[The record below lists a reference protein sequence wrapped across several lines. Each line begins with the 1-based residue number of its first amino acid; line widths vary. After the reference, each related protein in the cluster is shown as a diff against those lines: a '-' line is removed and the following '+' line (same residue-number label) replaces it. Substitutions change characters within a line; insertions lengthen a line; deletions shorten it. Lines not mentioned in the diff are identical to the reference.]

1 MAEKHQLTLSE
12 AKIVD
17 SLVKFL
23 QTQLLVEAEQLR
35 DYIDEQF
42 DTINLIEGPPG
53 PPGTPGPK
61 GDPGPGGGMDS
72 DVVYVD
78 SDTKRV
84 GINTDNPDYDLQV
97 AGSFAAETKSF
108 VIKHPTKE
116 GMKLRYGSLEGPE
129 NGVYVRGRTT
139 KHTITLPDYWLGLV
153 DEDTITVSLT
163 PIGKSRIPSVAKID
177 KNVITLTKSILDET
191 LVIDCF
197 YIVYAE
203 RKDVARF
210 EVEF

>member
-1 MAEKHQLTLSE
+1 MSLTLSE

-17 SLVKFL
+17 SLIKYLQTKFL
-23 QTQLLVEAEQLR
+23 IEAEELR

-42 DTINLIEGPPG
+42 DTIHLVEGPPG
-53 PPGTPGPK
+53 PPGPPGPI
-61 GDPGPGGGMDS
+61 GDLEG
-72 DVVYVD
+72 DVVHID
-78 SDTKRV
+78 NENKRV
-84 GINTDNPDYDLQV
+84 GINTETPEYDFHV
-97 AGSFAAETKSF
+97 EGSFAATTKSF
-108 VIKHPTKE
+108 VIKHPTKD

-139 KHTITLPDYWLGLV
+139 KHVIQLPDYWVGLV

-177 KNVITLTKSILDET
+177 DNKVYLTKSIMDDT

-197 YIVYAE
+197 YIIYAE
-203 RKDVARF
+203 RKDVERF

>member
-1 MAEKHQLTLSE
+1 MAEKQQLTLSE

-17 SLVKFL
+17 SLVKYL
-23 QTQLLVEAEQLR
+23 QTQLLVESEQLK
-35 DYIDEQF
+35 DYIDDQF
-42 DTINLIEGPPG
+42 ETVNLIEGPPG
-53 PPGTPGPK
+53 PPG
-61 GDPGPGGGMDS
+61 DPGPRGIPGPVGGIDS
-72 DVVYVD
+72 DVVYID
-78 SDTKRV
+78 SDNKRV
-84 GINTDNPDYDLQV
+84 GINTDSPEYDFHV

-139 KHTITLPDYWLGLV
+139 KHVIQLPDYWVGLV

-163 PIGKSRIPSVAKID
+163 PIGKSRIPSISKID
-177 KNVITLTKSILDET
+177 GNKIHLTKSIMDDT

-197 YIVYAE
+197 YIIYAE
-203 RKDVARF
+203 RKDVERF